1 MTILNYQNAESD
13 WKGRHTNQ
21 RQWGKY
27 MASIN
32 NEV

>member
-1 MTILNYQNAESD
+1 MTILNYQNAENN
-13 WKGRHTNQ
+13 WKGRYTNQ
-21 RQWGKY
+21 RHSGKY